1 MCIFKNR
8 RNSSTRV
15 SSALSPSTVEPMTT
29 ASASLS
35 ASTLSLD
42 LPILEENPYAGH
54 PELSGLEA
62 SVLWE
67 YAKMAGIV
75 KQLAATTRNLANTPA
90 NDLLATMRTVES
102 QMGLVLTL
110 FKASVWSTI
119 VSAESDQGRRGT
131 DHEDVLRRSEFRRDG
146 SSAHARSASAD
157 QQRDESFYSDDVTP
171 QPRYR

>member
-1 MCIFKNR
+1 MVWVIQFVPSSRIQFKNR

-110 FKASVWSTI
+110 SGPPSSQRNPTKDVVGPTMKMCCGGQS
-119 VSAESDQGRRGT
+119 SDVMAAALMHGRRQ
-131 DHEDVLRRSEFRRDG
+131 RISSET
-146 SSAHARSASAD
+146 SHST
-157 QQRDESFYSDDVTP
+157 VTM
-171 QPRYR
+171 